1 MNYIY
6 ILYILYIYI
15 KRVGALLP
23 IYSTPPLLFKTH
35 PTAMF
40 IYVNESSL
48 KMMKNAFYS
57 ILKALFVLKIFK
69 FLSFF
74 VM

>member
-1 MNYIY
+1 MYIIY
-6 ILYILYIYI
+6 IIHIY
-15 KRVGALLP
+15 KTRWCPFVYLFD
-23 IYSTPPLLFKTH
+23 TPLLFKIH

-40 IYVNESSL
+40 IYVNESFL